1 MVFKRQEELYTTQ
14 RAELSFFPAR
24 ISTVVSMGGL
34 ILPGRIL
41 ISYHFLQHKGGYWL
55 RVERGD
61 PGHKWLVLNP
71 TSGLGDFSSG
81 SYEGNHSWMVN
92 LIGSIYLAF
101 VLVRT
106 ILLPS
111 CPFKEL
117 FPVILL
123 NQ

>member
-1 MVFKRQEELYTTQ
+1 MVFKKQEELYTTQ

-61 PGHKWLVLNP
+61 PGHEWLVLNP
-71 TSGLGDFSSG
+71 TSGLGISVLG
-81 SYEGNHSWMVN
+81 LMKGITVGW
-92 LIGSIYLAF
+92 SI
-101 VLVRT
+101 
-106 ILLPS
+106 
-111 CPFKEL
+111 
-117 FPVILL
+117 
-123 NQ
+123 